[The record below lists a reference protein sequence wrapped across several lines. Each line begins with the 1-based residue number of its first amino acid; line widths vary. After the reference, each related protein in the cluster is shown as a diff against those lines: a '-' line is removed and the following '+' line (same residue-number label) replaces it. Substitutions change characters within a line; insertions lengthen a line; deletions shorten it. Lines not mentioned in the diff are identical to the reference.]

1 MIQKTAKSTGF
12 AKLSALLLLVS
23 GGLFALYSLI
33 FSPIVF
39 PNIQAAAFLDSV
51 AIPYSSEKIG
61 ELVLP
66 IKLDNYLVFQD
77 FHSLPAKFTIWES
90 YLFGGIVLLISTSA
104 LALFS
109 QFKKFPFLGAG
120 VGWIFLLTLSNVN
133 GLNIGGQSANV
144 PLVIVLTGTVL
155 PLVFFHIWGTQ
166 VKFWIRW
173 VVIFLG
179 FVTSIVILI
188 QLSPIPNPALYLS
201 EQSLIIGL
209 GLGISWLLW
218 QGHGMLS
225 GVFVLLSRAN
235 QNLSTKVSIQVVIL
249 ALVYFLMLLFLILDL
264 GGEVNLPFPTFSPIY
279 LIFPLGIFSWFS
291 IQEKIEQV
299 EELAGPKSTIKAL
312 YLIGFAMVLWLVW
325 KLEVSANQPAEE
337 LVKHL
342 LVYSQTG
349 FTLFFFIYLM
359 SNFLGLMNSGKG
371 VHRIMYKPHSLPY
384 YHLRI
389 GGVISILVITIYLEA
404 IVAAQ
409 ANSLTNNI
417 LGDYYYQTDQKL
429 EASIL
434 YENSWD
440 RYRYNPKAKNLTAHL
455 LFQLNQPTLAKEHLE
470 QSFAEAPQVDNILLV
485 SERLQRENKLFE
497 AIYYLENGLKR
508 FPGNPQLVNNL
519 ALFYTL
525 VQRYEEAALLLKDHA
540 TISEVT
546 SSNWTALQTKLGLEP
561 TSLENGTDLIGKIN
575 QIAAIRKKGEKP
587 ESSELEILK
596 DLLQK
601 ETSPMLIHAGYRNMV
616 TEINTADPTS
626 EIRFL
631 DSLAKSEAF
640 LDFTMQ
646 LQETAILRSLGAGRI
661 NEAVKNL
668 NGLAF
673 RNPGDAA
680 YYLNLTGLIQAQQL
694 DFQKA
699 SRDLILAEEKG
710 FKAIEPYHLAILE
723 LGGFAEKAAELALK
737 FPEKA
742 NFKLSQETYL
752 FGKFDQQLP
761 EKLFEI
767 WKTISTEEYK
777 KAFGIKLLSHKA
789 HGLTKSQLS
798 EIGKSLSG
806 KVNAENEL
814 QVFLKNPDWSDPNS
828 LGAFTRFLGLEEE
841 LTANPYF
848 TPLVLSAADR
858 AGDPLLAY
866 EIINSASDFNQDPL
880 LWIRKV
886 QAAKRLGLDN
896 YATTAIQEMSTWMT
910 WDEIE
915 KLQMANY

>member
-1 MIQKTAKSTGF
+1 MIQKTAKAAGF
-12 AKLSALLLLVS
+12 AQLFALLLLVT

-33 FSPIVF
+33 FSPSAF

-51 AIPYSSEKIG
+51 AIPFSSEKIG
-61 ELVLP
+61 ELTIP

-77 FHSLPAKFTIWES
+77 FHSLPAKYTLRES
-90 YLFGGIVLLISTSA
+90 YLFGGIVLLIATSA

-109 QFKKFPFLGAG
+109 QFKKIPFLGAG

-144 PLVIVLTGTVL
+144 SLIILLAGTVL
-155 PLVFFHIWGTQ
+155 PLVIFHIWGIH
-166 VKFWIRW
+166 VNFWIRW
-173 VVIFLG
+173 AVIFLG
-179 FVTSIVILI
+179 FSISIAVLI
-188 QLSPIPNPALYLS
+188 HLSPIPNPALYLA

-209 GLGISWLLW
+209 GLGLSWIFW

-225 GVFVLLSRAN
+225 GVFVLLSKAN
-235 QNLSTKVSIQVVIL
+235 QNLGTKVSYQVLML
-249 ALVYFLMLLFLILDL
+249 ALIYFVTLIFLMLDL
-264 GGEVNLPFPTFSPIY
+264 RGEIDLPFPTFSPIY
-279 LIFPLGIFSWFS
+279 LIFPLGIFSWFRPA
-291 IQEKIEQV
+291 
-299 EELAGPKSTIKAL
+299 LFDAGPKTTIKAL
-312 YLIGFAMVLWLVW
+312 YFIGFAMVLWLIW
-325 KLEVSANQPAEE
+325 KLEISANQPAEE

-359 SNFLGLMNSGKG
+359 TNFLGFLNSGKA
-371 VHRIMYKPHSLPY
+371 VYRIMYKPHALPY

-389 GGVISILVITIYLEA
+389 GGVITILVVTIYMEA

-409 ANSLTNNI
+409 TNSLTNNI
-417 LGDYYYQTDQKL
+417 LGDYYYQTEQKL

-508 FPGNPQLVNNL
+508 FPGNPHLVNNL

-540 TISEVT
+540 TAFEVT

-561 TSLENGTDLIGKIN
+561 NSLENRTDLIGKIN

-587 ESSELEILK
+587 ESSELELLK
-596 DLLQK
+596 DLLEK

-616 TEINTADPTS
+616 TEINTTDPTS

-661 NEAVKNL
+661 NVAVKNL

-699 SRDLILAEEKG
+699 SKDIILAEEKG
-710 FKAIEPYHLAILE
+710 FKALDSHHLTILE
-723 LGGFAEKAAELALK
+723 LGGFEDKAAELTLQY
-737 FPEKA
+737 PEKA
-742 NFKLSQETYL
+742 DLKISEDLFL
-752 FGKFDQQLP
+752 FGKFNQQLP
-761 EKLFEI
+761 EKLFET
-767 WKTISTEEYK
+767 WKIQTNQEYRQ
-777 KAFGIKLLSHKA
+777 AFALKLLSHKA

-814 QVFLKNPDWSDPNS
+814 QVFLKNPDWSDANS
-828 LGAFTRFLGLEEE
+828 LGAFMRFFGLNED

-858 AGDPLLAY
+858 AKDPLLAY

-886 QAAKRLGLDN
+886 QAAKRIGLDN
-896 YATTAIQEMSTWMT
+896 YATAAIQDMSAWLT

-915 KLQMANY
+915 KLQMTNY

>member
-1 MIQKTAKSTGF
+1 MIQKPAKSIGF
-12 AKLSALLLLVS
+12 APLSALLLLVT
-23 GGLFALYSLI
+23 GGLFALYSLF
-33 FSPIVF
+33 FSPLAF
-39 PNIQAAAFLDSV
+39 PNIQAAAFLDTV
-51 AIPYSSEKIG
+51 AIPFSSEKIG
-61 ELVLP
+61 ELTIP

-90 YLFGGIVLLISTSA
+90 YLFGGIVVLISTSA

-144 PLVIVLTGTVL
+144 PLIIVLTGTVL

-173 VVIFLG
+173 AVIFLG
-179 FVTSIVILI
+179 FATSLAILI
-188 QLSPIPNPALYLS
+188 QLSPIPNPGLYLA

-209 GLGISWLLW
+209 GLGLSWIFW

-225 GVFVLLSRAN
+225 GVFVLLSKAN
-235 QNLSTKVSIQVVIL
+235 QNLGTKVSYQVLIL
-249 ALVYFLMLLFLILDL
+249 ALIYFVTLIFLLLDL
-264 GGEVNLPFPTFSPIY
+264 KGEVNLPFPTFSPIY

-291 IQEKIEQV
+291 IKEKIIQID
-299 EELAGPKSTIKAL
+299 ELAGPKTTIKAL
-312 YLIGFAMVLWLVW
+312 YILGLAMVLWLVW

-359 SNFLGLMNSGKG
+359 TNFLGIMNSGKA
-371 VHRIMYKPHSLPY
+371 VYRIMYKPHALPY

-389 GGVISILVITIYLEA
+389 GGVITILVVTIYMEA
-404 IVAAQ
+404 IVATQ
-409 ANSLTNNI
+409 ANSLTTNI

-440 RYRYNPKAKNLTAHL
+440 RYRYNPKAKNLTAHI

-485 SERLQRENKLFE
+485 SERLQRENKFFE

-508 FPGNPQLVNNL
+508 FPGNPHLINNL

-525 VQRYEEAALLLKDHA
+525 TQRYEEATLLLKEHA
-540 TISEVT
+540 ETSEVT
-546 SSNWTALQTKLGLEP
+546 SSNWTAFQTKLVLEP
-561 TSLENGTDLIGKIN
+561 SSQEVGTDLISQIN
-575 QIAAIRKKGEKP
+575 QIAAVRKKGGKP
-587 ESSELEILK
+587 EPSDLESLRN
-596 DLLQK
+596 LLQK
-601 ETSPMLIHAGYRNMV
+601 ESSPMLIQAGYRNLV
-616 TEINTADPTS
+616 TEINTSDPTS
-626 EIRFL
+626 EIKYL
-631 DSLAKSEAF
+631 DSLAQSEAF

-723 LGGFAEKAAELALK
+723 LGGFAEKAAELTLQY
-737 FPEKA
+737 PEKA
-742 NFKLSQETYL
+742 ELKISEDLFL
-752 FGKFDQQLP
+752 FGKFNQQLP
-761 EKLFEI
+761 EKLFET
-767 WKTISTEEYK
+767 WKILTNQDYK
-777 KAFGIKLLSHKA
+777 QAYALKLLSHKA
-789 HGLTKSQLS
+789 HGLTKGQLV
-798 EIGKSLSG
+798 ELGKSLSG
-806 KVNAENEL
+806 KIEKESEL
-814 QVFLKNPDWSDPNS
+814 QIFLDSPDWSDANS
-828 LGAFTRFLGLEEE
+828 LGAFMRFFGLNEE

-858 AGDPLLAY
+858 AKDPLLAY

-886 QAAKRLGLDN
+886 QAAKRIGLDN
-896 YATTAIQEMSTWMT
+896 YATAAIQDMSAWLT

-915 KLQMANY
+915 KLQMTNY

>member
-12 AKLSALLLLVS
+12 APLSALLLLVT
-23 GGLFALYSLI
+23 GGLFALYSLV
-33 FSPIVF
+33 FSPLAF
-39 PNIQAAAFLDSV
+39 PNIQAAAFLDTV
-51 AIPYSSEKIG
+51 AIPFSSEKIG
-61 ELVLP
+61 ELTFP

-77 FHSLPAKFTIWES
+77 FHSLPAKYTLLES
-90 YLFGGIVLLISTSA
+90 YLFGVIVLLIATSA

-144 PLVIVLTGTVL
+144 PLIILLAGTVL

-166 VKFWIRW
+166 VRFWIRW
-173 VVIFLG
+173 VAIFLG
-179 FVTSIVILI
+179 FSISVFILL
-188 QLSPIPNPALYLS
+188 QLSPIPNPALYLA
-201 EQSLIIGL
+201 EQSMIIGL
-209 GLGISWLLW
+209 GFGISWLFW

-235 QNLSTKVSIQVVIL
+235 QNLATKISIQVVIL

-264 GGEVNLPFPTFSPIY
+264 GGEVNLPFPTFSPVY
-279 LIFPLGIFSWFS
+279 LIFPLGVLGWFS
-291 IQEKIEQV
+291 IQEKINQID
-299 EELAGPKSTIKAL
+299 ELAGSKSTIKAL
-312 YLIGFAMVLWLVW
+312 HLIGFAMMLWLVW

-359 SNFLGLMNSGKG
+359 SNFLGLMNSGKA

-417 LGDYYYQTDQKL
+417 LGDYYYQTEQKL

-508 FPGNPQLVNNL
+508 FSGNPYLVNNL

-525 VQRYEEAALLLKDHA
+525 TQRYEEAALLLKEHA
-540 TISEVT
+540 GASDVT

-561 TSLENGTDLIGKIN
+561 TSLEKGTDLIGKIN

-587 ESSELEILK
+587 ESTDLESLRNS
-596 DLLQK
+596 LQK
-601 ETSPMLIHAGYRNMV
+601 ETSPMLIHAGYRNLV
-616 TEINTADPTS
+616 TEINMTDPTS

-631 DSLAKSEAF
+631 DSLAQSEAF

-699 SRDLILAEEKG
+699 SKDFILAVEKG
-710 FKAIEPYHLAILE
+710 FKAIESQHLAILE
-723 LGGFAEKAAELALK
+723 LGGFADKAAELTLK

-742 NFKLSQETYL
+742 NLKISEDLIL
-752 FGKFDQQLP
+752 FGKFNQQLP
-761 EKLFEI
+761 EKLFET
-767 WKTISTEEYK
+767 WKTISNQDYK
-777 KAFGIKLLSHKA
+777 TVFALKLLSHKA
-789 HGLTKSQLS
+789 HGLTKGQLA
-798 EIGKSLSG
+798 ELGNALAG
-806 KVNAENEL
+806 KVPAEDEL
-814 QVFLKNPDWSDPNS
+814 QTFLKNPDWSDANS
-828 LGAFTRFLGLEEE
+828 LGAFTRFLGLKEE

-886 QAAKRLGLDN
+886 QAAKRIGLDN
-896 YATTAIQEMSTWMT
+896 YATAAIQEMSTWLT

-915 KLQMANY
+915 KLQMTNY

>member
-1 MIQKTAKSTGF
+1 MQQVKARNIGLAQI
-12 AKLSALLLLVS
+12 LALLLLVS
-23 GGLFALYSLI
+23 GGLFAIISLI
-33 FSPIVF
+33 LSPWAF
-39 PNIQAAAFLDSV
+39 PNIQPAAFLDTVAVPFNSV
-51 AIPYSSEKIG
+51 EIGDLKI
-61 ELVLP
+61 P

-77 FHSLPAKFTIWES
+77 FHSLPARITLWES
-90 YLFGGIVLLISTSA
+90 YLFGGVVLLSSVSA
-104 LALFS
+104 LALVS

-120 VGWIFLLTLSNVN
+120 VAWILLLTLSNVN
-133 GLNIGGQSANV
+133 GLNIGGPSANV
-144 PLVIVLTGTVL
+144 PLIILLAGTVL
-155 PLVFFHIWGTQ
+155 PTVFFHIWAPKG
-166 VKFWIRW
+166 KFWIKW
-173 VVIFLG
+173 IILFFSVSATL
-179 FVTSIVILI
+179 FVLI
-188 QLSPIPNPALYLS
+188 RLSTIPNPALYLS

-209 GLGISWLLW
+209 GLGVSWIFW

-225 GVFVLLSRAN
+225 GVFVLLSKAN
-235 QNLSTKVSIQVVIL
+235 ENLSTKVSVQVFLL
-249 ALVYFLMLLFLILDL
+249 ALVYFFTMIFLLLDL
-264 GGEVNLPFPTFSPIY
+264 RGEVNLPFPTFSPIY
-279 LIFPLGIFSWFS
+279 LLFPLGIFSWFS
-291 IQEKIEQV
+291 IQEKINQSSD
-299 EELAGPKSTIKAL
+299 LAGSENTLKAL
-312 YLIGFAMVLWLVW
+312 FILGFAMILWTVW

-342 LVYSQTG
+342 LVYSQIG
-349 FTLFFFIYLM
+349 FSLFFFIYLM
-359 SNFLGLMNSGKG
+359 SNFLGVMNSGKG
-371 VHRIMYKPHSLPY
+371 AHRIMYKPYSLPY

-389 GGVISILVITIYLEA
+389 GGIISMLVITIYMEA

-497 AIYYLENGLKR
+497 AVYYLENGLKR
-508 FPGNPQLVNNL
+508 FPGNPYLVNNL

-525 VQRYEEAALLLKDHA
+525 SQRYEEAALLLKESSNV
-540 TISEVT
+540 SEIT
-546 SSNWTALQTKLGLEP
+546 ASNWTALQSKLGLVSE
-561 TSLENGTDLIGKIN
+561 TSELGNDLISQIN
-575 QIAAIRKKGEKP
+575 NLAAKRKKGEQP
-587 ESSELEILK
+587 EESELESLRNQ
-596 DLLQK
+596 LEK
-601 ETSPMLIHAGYRNMV
+601 EKSPMLIHAGYRNLV
-616 TEINTADPTS
+616 TEINTEDPS
-626 EIRFL
+626 EEIRIL
-631 DSLAKSEAF
+631 DSLAKEESF

-699 SRDLILAEEKG
+699 SKDFMVADEKG
-710 FKAIEPYHLAILE
+710 FKAIEPHHLAIFE
-723 LGGFAEKAAELALK
+723 LGGFTEKAAELALK

-742 NFKLSQETYL
+742 TLEVSEELAL
-752 FGKFDQQLP
+752 FGNFNQQLP
-761 EKLFEI
+761 DKLFET
-767 WKTISTEEYK
+767 WKSISNPAYQV
-777 KAFGIKLLSHKA
+777 AFGLKLLSHKA
-789 HGLTKSQLS
+789 HGLTKIQLS
-798 EIGKSLSG
+798 EIGKSLEG

-814 QVFLKNPDWSDPNS
+814 QTFLQNPDWTDANS
-828 LGAFTRFLGLEEE
+828 LGAFTRFLGLNDE

-886 QAAKRLGLDN
+886 QAAKRIGLDN
-896 YATTAIQEMSTWMT
+896 YATAAIQEMSKWMT